1 MNKEVFSEPD
11 HGDQS
16 PNPWAVDLGG
26 EPEQDFEA
34 AEIGAPE
41 SGTERLNGHNK
52 TRDFQADLESMDR
65 EHLSSR
71 RIGTMAGEQ
80 SIVAFY
86 RDFNGQE
93 ASSIRSNYCD
103 PDRFIPNDNHLHDN
117 PAIYQE
123 LKNLL
128 TSTAIVDAA
137 RGNFGDL
144 RDVPS
149 DELIK
154 LRTYVEQIGAD
165 PAVSDAIQNTFINLA
180 NAGGTF
186 NAFNAL
192 WGLTEAQQQA
202 QERRQQLEQQE
213 ATREKERRRARIEE
227 DIAGQCKIIQKA
239 QHNIDDC
246 LEKINSASSRFDQ
259 LQLSTASGRY
269 LDITELRAL
278 NMQRAGLLDDLNAQ
292 INRIRSASSELD
304 YIARS
309 QAVKDILGEDQC
321 AELRKLSQSL
331 EEDMHEA
338 RKKLQQYEDKLS
350 DDERTTAIIGY
361 NH

>member
-16 PNPWAVDLGG
+16 PNPWVVDLGG

-34 AEIGAPE
+34 TEIGAPE
-41 SGTERLNGHNK
+41 SGTERLNSHNK

-65 EHLSSR
+65 EHPGSR

-86 RDFNGQE
+86 RDSNGQE
-93 ASSIRSNYCD
+93 TSSIRSNYCD
-103 PDRFIPNDNHLHDN
+103 PDRFIPNNNHLHDN

-137 RGNFGDL
+137 RGNFSDL

-154 LRTYVEQIGAD
+154 LRTYVEQMGSD

-202 QERRQQLEQQE
+202 QERRRQLEQQE
-213 ATREKERRRARIEE
+213 AAQEKERQRARIEE
-227 DIAGQCKIIQKA
+227 DIAEQREIIQKA
-239 QHNIDDC
+239 QYDINDC
-246 LEKINSASSRFDQ
+246 LKEINSASSRFN
-259 LQLSTASGRY
+259 QLSKASGRH
-269 LDITELRAL
+269 LDITELLAL
-278 NMQRAGLLDDLNAQ
+278 NKQRAGFLDDLNSQ
-292 INRIRSASSELD
+292 INRIRSASSELY
-304 YIARS
+304 YIAMG
-309 QAVKDILGEDQC
+309 QTAKDVLGEDQC

-331 EEDMHEA
+331 EEDMHKA
-338 RKKLQQYEDKLS
+338 RNELQQYEDELS
-350 DDERTTAIIGY
+350 DDERKTATIDY

>member
-26 EPEQDFEA
+26 EPEQDFETT
-34 AEIGAPE
+34 EIAAPE
-41 SGTERLNGHNK
+41 SSTERPNGHNK

-65 EHLSSR
+65 EHPNSR

-103 PDRFIPNDNHLHDN
+103 PDRFIPNDNHLHSN

-123 LKNLL
+123 LENLL

-213 ATREKERRRARIEE
+213 ATQEKERRRARIEE

-246 LEKINSASSRFDQ
+246 LEKINSASSRFN
-259 LQLSTASGRY
+259 QLSKASGRR
-269 LDITELRAL
+269 LDITELLAL
-278 NMQRAGLLDDLNAQ
+278 NKKRAGFLDDLNSQ
-292 INRIRSASSELD
+292 INRIRSASSELY
-304 YIARS
+304 YIAMG
-309 QAVKDILGEDQC
+309 QTAKDVLGEDQC
-321 AELRKLSQSL
+321 AELRKLSECL
-331 EEDMHEA
+331 EEDMHKA
-338 RKKLQQYEDKLS
+338 RKELQQYEDELS
-350 DDERTTAIIGY
+350 DDERKTATIDY

>member
-11 HGDQS
+11 YGDQS

-34 AEIGAPE
+34 TEIGAPE

-65 EHLSSR
+65 EHPSSR

-213 ATREKERRRARIEE
+213 AAQEKERQRAKIEE
-227 DIAGQCKIIQKA
+227 DIAEQCSIIQKA
-239 QHNIDDC
+239 QRNINDC
-246 LEKINSASSRFDQ
+246 LEQINSASSRFD
-259 LQLSTASGRY
+259 QLSTASGRY
-269 LDITELRAL
+269 LDITGLRAL
-278 NMQRAGLLDDLNAQ
+278 NKQRAGFLNDLNSQ

-304 YIARS
+304 YIAMG
-309 QAVKDILGEDQC
+309 QTAKDVLGEDQC

-338 RKKLQQYEDKLS
+338 RKKLQQYEDELS
-350 DDERTTAIIGY
+350 NDERTTAIIDY

>member
-26 EPEQDFEA
+26 EPKQDFEA
-34 AEIGAPE
+34 TEIGAPNL
-41 SGTERLNGHNK
+41 SVDQPKDYNR
-52 TRDFQADLESMDR
+52 TRDFQADLASMDR
-65 EHLSSR
+65 EHPGSR

-86 RDFNGQE
+86 RDFNGRE
-93 ASSIRSNYCD
+93 TSSIRSNYCD

-144 RDVPS
+144 HDVPS
-149 DELIK
+149 DELIN
-154 LRTYVEQIGAD
+154 LRTYVEQMGSD
-165 PAVSDAIQNTFINLA
+165 PVVSDTIQNTFINLA
-180 NAGGTF
+180 AAGGTF

-192 WGLTEAQQQA
+192 WGLTEAQQA

-213 ATREKERRRARIEE
+213 AAQEKERQRARIEE
-227 DIAGQCKIIQKA
+227 DIAEQRSIIQKA
-239 QHNIDDC
+239 QRNIDDC
-246 LEKINSASSRFDQ
+246 LEQINSASSRFDQ
-259 LQLSTASGRY
+259 LSTASGRH

-278 NMQRAGLLDDLNAQ
+278 NKQRAGFLDDLNDQ

-304 YIARS
+304 YIARG

-321 AELRKLSQSL
+321 AELRKLSQRL
-331 EEDMHEA
+331 EEDMYEA
-338 RKKLQQYEDKLS
+338 RKKLRQYEDKLS
-350 DDERTTAIIGY
+350 DDKRITATIDY

>member
-1 MNKEVFSEPD
+1 MNKEVFSEPS
-11 HGDQS
+11 HGEQS

-34 AEIGAPE
+34 TEIGTPNLSADQPKDYN
-41 SGTERLNGHNK
+41 R
-52 TRDFQADLESMDR
+52 TRDFQADLASMDR
-65 EHLSSR
+65 EHPNSR
-71 RIGTMAGEQ
+71 RVSTIAGEQ

-103 PDRFIPNDNHLHDN
+103 PDRFIPNDNHLHGN
-117 PAIYQE
+117 STIYQE

-137 RGNFGDL
+137 RGNFDDL

-180 NAGGTF
+180 AAGGTF

-192 WGLTEAQQQA
+192 WGLTEAQQA

-213 ATREKERRRARIEE
+213 AAQEKERQRAKVKE
-227 DIAGQCKIIQKA
+227 DIAEQRSIIQKA
-239 QHNIDDC
+239 QRNIDDC
-246 LEKINSASSRFDQ
+246 LEQINSASSQFD
-259 LQLSTASGRY
+259 QLSTASGRY

-278 NMQRAGLLDDLNAQ
+278 NKQRAGFLDDLNDQ
-292 INRIRSASSELD
+292 INRIRSAGNELD
-304 YIARS
+304 YIARG

-321 AELRKLSQSL
+321 AELRKLSERL
-331 EEDMHEA
+331 EEDMYEA
-338 RKKLQQYEDKLS
+338 RKKLRQYEDKLS
-350 DDERTTAIIGY
+350 DDKRITATIDY